1 MARTGRPTKYEEKY
15 HVPWARS
22 LARRGLTIEEIAD
35 AMEVA
40 KSTIYEWAKKHEEFS
55 DALTRARSEAD
66 AMVEDSLFQ
75 RAMGRTVRETKK
87 YVSYDANGT
96 SVPTRVEQVDKEIP
110 PDTTACIF
118 WLKNR
123 NPATWRD
130 RQDIAVNEEQDANIK
145 EWISALGLGSS
156 DD

>member
-1 MARTGRPTKYEEKY
+1 MARTGRPTKYDARF
-15 HVPWARS
+15 HIPWAKS
-22 LARRGLTIEEIAD
+22 LARKGLTIDEIAD

-66 AMVEDSLFQ
+66 AMVEDSLFR
-75 RAMGRTVRETKK
+75 RAMGHTVRETKK
-87 YVSYDANGT
+87 YVSYDQNG
-96 SVPTRVEQVDKEIP
+96 SPVPTRVEQVDREVP

-123 NPATWRD
+123 QPQLWRD
-130 RQDIAVNEEQDANIK
+130 RQDIAINEKQDADIK
-145 EWISALGLGSS
+145 EWIDALGLNK
-156 DD
+156 DE